1 MKFVV
6 AFSSPKRSEKTVRLA
21 AAQAKA
27 LDAELILLRIVPD
40 PAKVGVVAQLISTD
54 RPYNTATRQV
64 DTIVE
69 KLRSE
74 GVNASGLVKVG
85 QVAKGIVSTIKDLH
99 ADLLFLGTSGTGTRR
114 LFALGQDP
122 IARYVFDHCPISV
135 CFVRGDI
142 NIGSAGTELVGDT
155 TNVVDVVSEE
165 VSEKVHAEEIREI
178 IEERHSDIPD

>member
-6 AFSSPKRSEKTVRLA
+6 AFSSPKRSEKTVRMA

-40 PAKVGVVAQLISTD
+40 PVKVGVVAQLISTD

-64 DTIVE
+64 ETIVE

-74 GVNASGLVKVG
+74 GVNASGMVKIG
-85 QVAKGIVSTIKDLH
+85 QVAKGIVSTIKEMH
-99 ADLLFLGTSGTGTRR
+99 ADLLFLGTSGTGTKK
-114 LFALGQDP
+114 LFALAQDP

-165 VSEKVHAEEIREI
+165 AHAEEIREI
-178 IEERHSDIPD
+178 IEEQHSEIPD

>member
-1 MKFVV
+1 M
-6 AFSSPKRSEKTVRLA
+6 AFSSPKRSEKTVRMA

-40 PAKVGVVAQLISTD
+40 PVKVGVVAQLISTD

-64 DTIVE
+64 ETIVE

-74 GVNASGLVKVG
+74 GVNASGMVKIG
-85 QVAKGIVSTIKDLH
+85 QVAKGIVSTIKEMQ
-99 ADLLFLGTSGTGTRR
+99 ADLLFLGTSGTGTKK
-114 LFALGQDP
+114 LFALAQDP

-155 TNVVDVVSEE
+155 TNVVDEVSEE
-165 VSEKVHAEEIREI
+165 AHAEEIREI
-178 IEERHSDIPD
+178 IEEQHSENPD

>member
-6 AFSSPKRSEKTVRLA
+6 AFSSPKRSEKTVRMA

-40 PAKVGVVAQLISTD
+40 PVKVGVVAQLISTD

-64 DTIVE
+64 ETIVE

-74 GVNASGLVKVG
+74 GVNASGVVKIG
-85 QVAKGIVSTIKDLH
+85 QVAKGIVSTIKEMQ
-99 ADLLFLGTSGTGTRR
+99 ADLLFLGTSGTGTKK
-114 LFALGQDP
+114 LFALAQDP

-165 VSEKVHAEEIREI
+165 AHAEEIREI
-178 IEERHSDIPD
+178 IEEQHSEIPD